1 MTTNNKKRSF
11 LGITPFKAK
20 LDKVR
25 IVFYYGNSFSTW
37 RAYELGESC
46 ALFGNASF
54 DILKKTVLYIPGY
67 LEGPKHESV
76 NVIVNAYLQR
86 NDHNVLVLDW
96 SELAKGNYLI
106 DAVPNAKQ
114 LATKLSEVILDFF
127 DEGLEVNRFHVIGH
141 TLGAQI
147 AALIG
152 RYAFKKC
159 DGEIKLTRITAL
171 DPPAIFPLGARINEN
186 DAEFVDIIFT
196 DAWFYSTPKSYGTVN
211 FWPTCPKFK
220 SKTSS
225 DNESGINGRA
235 WRLWAESVQLSEQPV
250 FLSIL
255 AKSFND
261 FKKGRVENAE
271 IVQMGI
277 DCPPSARRG
286 DYFLQTNANTPFA
299 KGIKGLKYERAKIN
313 IH

>member
-1 MTTNNKKRSF
+1 MHR
-11 LGITPFKAK
+11 
-20 LDKVR
+20 
-25 IVFYYGNSFSTW
+25 NSFSTW

-46 ALFGNASF
+46 ALFGNAHF

-106 DAVPNAKQ
+106 EAVPNAKQ
-114 LATKLSEVILDFF
+114 VFYHFFHIIIHKKIQHHSCLRDRFRLFCIFSNTQLATKISEVILDWV

-141 TLGAQI
+141 TLGGQI

-220 SKTSS
+220 SKASS
-225 DNESGINGRA
+225 DNGE
-235 WRLWAESVQLSEQPV
+235 E
-250 FLSIL
+250 
-255 AKSFND
+255 ND
-261 FKKGRVENAE
+261 WQKNFV
-271 IVQMGI
+271 
-277 DCPPSARRG
+277 S
-286 DYFLQTNANTPFA
+286 
-299 KGIKGLKYERAKIN
+299 
-313 IH
+313 